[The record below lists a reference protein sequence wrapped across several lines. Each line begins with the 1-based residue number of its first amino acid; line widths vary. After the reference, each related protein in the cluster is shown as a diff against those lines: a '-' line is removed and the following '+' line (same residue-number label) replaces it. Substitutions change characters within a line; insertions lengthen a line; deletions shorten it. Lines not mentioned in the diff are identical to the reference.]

1 VPRHYSGGS
10 EDPPCNPRRRLPLL
24 LAALLLPAAALLS
37 GQRQHG
43 PPYTPAESLA
53 TFRLAD
59 GFQIELFAAEPLVS
73 DPVAME
79 VDENGRMYVVEMH
92 GYPLDLSGSG
102 RVVLLTD
109 SDGDGKPDRSTV
121 FADGL
126 KLPTGIMRWKNGVLV
141 TDSPD
146 VWYLEDQNGDGRADV
161 KRVVLTGFAL
171 SNPQHTTNTPIYGL
185 DNWIY
190 LANEGPVRTIRYREL
205 LGDEGKEV
213 HFPDRVAGPHL
224 PPDGDGRNVRFKLD
238 TFELETLAAR
248 SQFGQT
254 FDAWGHQFLNTNNRH
269 IYQEVIAARYVAR
282 NRSLTVP
289 SVVEQ
294 LPDYRVPAEL
304 FPVTE
309 NPEYQLLTDV
319 GVMTA
324 ASGVTYYLGDLFP
337 PAYRSAVF
345 VGESAHNLVHVDTVR
360 DNGVTFRAS
369 RMFDGREFLASTDSW
384 CRPVNFYIGPDGA
397 LYLIDYY
404 RKIIEHPEW
413 LDDATAKS
421 SDLYAGRDLGRI
433 YRIVPTGTS
442 APSWLNR
449 VHLGTASIDELVRTL
464 AHPNIWWR
472 RHAQRLLVD
481 RQPRGAV
488 ARLAR
493 LAVSGDS
500 PVGRVHALWTLEGL
514 GKLQA
519 ETIDRALGD
528 ATPGVRENAIKLAER
543 HLRSAPVR
551 DRLLH
556 MADEADPKVRFQL
569 LLTLGD
575 VDTPAAE
582 TIRNRLLLENVE
594 DGWMQVAALSAPKWD
609 AAALFRIAIE
619 RLADQDTPGRRTLF
633 NRVAAMAGT
642 NDIPATREIIRRVTT
657 ATEPPADWWR
667 AAALQGLASGIR
679 GKKERESTF
688 DAERT
693 ALTSLVLRGEST
705 AVRRAALQLLEALGP
720 TAGSADAG
728 LMKDAERLA
737 IDPGADRDA
746 RADAIHLLALRD
758 RAAYEQTFRE
768 LLGRAESSPV
778 QTAAVRA
785 LAELK
790 DPRIAGDFIKW
801 WDGWTPAV
809 REEAVR
815 ALVRDR
821 ERVRVLLDAVAGGK
835 IRATEINRPLR
846 IRLMM
851 LDDDD
856 LRNRARALFSAPAGS
871 PKEAVG
877 RYQAAAMSLHGD
889 ADRGRQVFGRVCSIC
904 HQYRGSSGTQF
915 GPDLGEV
922 RSHAPMSLL
931 VDVLDPNHSIADG
944 YELWIVTLT
953 DGSTLAGV
961 MGHEAPTAVTLR
973 VAGGIETVVPR
984 TQIQSMRISDASAM
998 PEGLEAQIDLQQ
1010 MADLIAFLKSAK

>member
-1 VPRHYSGGS
+1 M
-10 EDPPCNPRRRLPLL
+10 LAAIL
-24 LAALLLPAAALLS
+24 LAAVAVLS
-37 GQRQHG
+37 GQHG
-43 PPYTPAESLA
+43 PPYSPEEALA
-53 TFRLAD
+53 TFRLAE

-102 RVVLLTD
+102 RVMLLTD
-109 SDGDGKPDRSTV
+109 TDGDGKPDRSTV

-146 VWYLEDQNGDGRADV
+146 VWYFEDTNGDGRADV

-171 SNPQHTTNTPIYGL
+171 TNPQHKMNTPLYGL

-190 LANEGPVRTIRYREL
+190 LANEGPVRSIRYRDL

-213 HFPDRVAGPHL
+213 HFPDRPNGPHL
-224 PPDGDGRNVRFKLD
+224 PPDADGRNVRFKPD
-238 TFELETLAAR
+238 TFELEALAAR

-269 IYQEVIAARYVAR
+269 LYQEVIAARYVSR
-282 NRSLTVP
+282 NRSLVVP

-294 LPDYRVPAEL
+294 LPDYAIPAEL
-304 FPVTE
+304 FPVTD

-337 PAYRSAVF
+337 AAYRSAAF
-345 VGESAHNLVHVDTVR
+345 VGESAHNLVHVDSVSER
-360 DNGVTFRAS
+360 GVTFRAS

-384 CRPVNFYIGPDGA
+384 FRPVNFYIGPDGA

-413 LDDATAKS
+413 LDDATATS
-421 SDLYAGRDLGRI
+421 SDLYAGRDRGRI

-442 APSWLNR
+442 GPSWLNQ
-449 VHLGTASIDELVRTL
+449 VHLGGASVDELVRTL

-481 RQPRGAV
+481 RKPRAAV
-488 ARLAR
+488 RPLAQ
-493 LAVSGDS
+493 LALSGDS

-519 ETIDRALGD
+519 ETIAAALGD
-528 ATPGVRENAIKLAER
+528 ATPGVRENAIRIAER
-543 HLRSAPVR
+543 HLRSASVR
-551 DRLLH
+551 DRLLQ
-556 MADEADPKVRFQL
+556 MTDEADSKVRFQL

-575 VDTPAAE
+575 IDAPAAE
-582 TIRNRLLLENVE
+582 AIRNRSLIENVE

-609 AAALFRIAIE
+609 AAALFRMAFE
-619 RLADQDTPGRRTLF
+619 RLADRDTPGRRTLF
-633 NRVAAMAGT
+633 NRVAAMAGS
-642 NDIPATREIIRRVTT
+642 NDIPATREIVRRVTM
-657 ATEPPADWWR
+657 ATERPADWWR
-667 AAALQGLASGIR
+667 AAALQGLADGIR
-679 GKKERESTF
+679 GKKQRESAF
-688 DAERT
+688 DPERT
-693 ALTSLVLRGEST
+693 SVTRLVLRDEST
-705 AVRRAALQLLEALGP
+705 AVRRAALQLLDALGLS
-720 TAGSADAG
+720 AGGMDAA
-728 LMKDAERLA
+728 LAKEAERLA
-737 IDPGADRDA
+737 LDPRAEADA
-746 RADAIHLLALRD
+746 RADAVHLLALRD
-758 RAAYEQTFRE
+758 ASAHEQMFRD
-768 LLGRAESSPV
+768 LLGRAEPTPV

-785 LAELK
+785 LADLK
-790 DPRIAGDFIKW
+790 DPRIAGDVIGW
-801 WDGWTPAV
+801 WDRWTPAV
-809 REEAVR
+809 REEGVR
-815 ALVRDR
+815 ALVR
-821 ERVRVLLDAVAGGK
+821 EPARVRVLLDAVAGGK
-835 IRATEINRPLR
+835 IRATEIDRPLR
-846 IRLMM
+846 VRLMM
-851 LDDDD
+851 LDDDE
-856 LRNRARALFSAPAGS
+856 LRNRARALFSARAGT

-877 RYQAAAMSLHGD
+877 RYEAAISLQGD

-904 HQYRGSSGTQF
+904 HQYRGSAGAQF

-922 RSHAPMSLL
+922 RNHAPMSLL
-931 VDVLDPNHSIADG
+931 VDVLDPNHSIAHG

-953 DGSTLAGV
+953 DGSTLGGV
-961 MGHEAPTAVTLR
+961 IGHEAPTSVTFR
-973 VAGGIETVVPR
+973 VAGGAETIVPR
-984 TQIQSMRISDASAM
+984 TEIQSMRISDTSGM
-998 PEGLEAQIDLQQ
+998 PEGLEAQVDLQQ
-1010 MADLIAFLKSAK
+1010 MADLIAFLKRGAT